1 MAVRPL
7 QLVFLVLPV
16 GLLLASALKLFAFFH
31 QRSDIWWTPV
41 PMATPLVESGDR
53 VEVYAG
59 GTELRTLVGAGQVR
73 IAGNVI
79 AAGDVRVRFNNWDR
93 TRAEQIPMLLVYGF
107 TVGAALVLI
116 AFTLTGRSRQNPV
129 T

>member
-7 QLVFLVLPV
+7 QLVFLVVPV

-31 QRSDIWWTPV
+31 QRSDIWWTPLS
-41 PMATPLVESGDR
+41 MSAPLALSSDR
-53 VEVYAG
+53 AEVYVR
-59 GTELRTLVGAGQVR
+59 GTDLRILADSGQVR
-73 IAGNVI
+73 IGGTVI
-79 AAGDVRVRFNNWDR
+79 RADDIRVRFNNWDR

-107 TVGAALVLI
+107 TIGAALVLI
-116 AFTLTGRSRQNPV
+116 AFTLTGRSRQNAV

>member
-7 QLVFLVLPV
+7 QLVFLVVPV

-31 QRSDIWWTPV
+31 QRSDIWWTPLS
-41 PMATPLVESGDR
+41 MSAPLALSSDR
-53 VEVYAG
+53 AEVYVRGTDLRILADSGQLRIG
-59 GTELRTLVGAGQVR
+59 G
-73 IAGNVI
+73 
-79 AAGDVRVRFNNWDR
+79 AAIRADDIRVRFNNWDR